1 MNLLINITAFK
12 LGWLSS
18 VFGGA
23 QQLPWLG
30 PLVVFIAVAIHLA
43 RAERPRSEFMLIVS
57 CGLIGAVFDSV
68 LVAAGWVT
76 FPSGMISDS
85 MAPYWIITMWMLFGT
100 TINMSMRWMRGRPLL
115 AAAFGLVGGPMA
127 YFAGHKIGGIVF
139 VDQTA
144 ALAMLGIGWAVIMPL
159 LMHLGERMDGV
170 SAEPAS
176 GDVIGQSCSLGCQ
189 RCDSK
194 RRLRR

>member
-1 MNLLINITAFK
+1 MNLLINVAAFK

-30 PLVVFIAVAIHLA
+30 PVVVLIVIGLHLA
-43 RAERPRSEFMLIVS
+43 RAQRPGSELLLILS
-57 CGLIGAVFDSV
+57 CGLIGAVFDSA

-76 FPSGMISDS
+76 FPSGMFSDM
-85 MAPYWIITMWMLFGT
+85 MAPYWIVTMWMLFGT

-115 AAAFGLVGGPMA
+115 ASAFGFVGGPLA
-127 YFAGHKIGGIVF
+127 YIAGHKIGGIVF

-144 ALAMLGIGWAVIMPL
+144 AIAMLAIGWAVIMPL
-159 LMHLGERMDGV
+159 LIQLGERLDGV
-170 SAEPAS
+170 SS
-176 GDVIGQSCSLGCQ
+176 QSSQGDIVGQ
-189 RCDSK
+189 RI
-194 RRLRR
+194 

>member
-30 PLVVFIAVAIHLA
+30 PLVVFLAVAIHLSA
-43 RAERPRSEFMLIVS
+43 
-57 CGLIGAVFDSV
+57 

-76 FPSGMISDS
+76 FPSGMINES
-85 MAPYWIITMWMLFGT
+85 MAPYWIVTMWMLFGT
-100 TINMSMRWMRGRPLL
+100 TINLSMRWMRGRPLL
-115 AAAFGLVGGPMA
+115 ASLFGFAGGPLA
-127 YFAGHKIGGIVF
+127 YIAGHKIGGIQF

-144 ALAMLGIGWAVIMPL
+144 AIAMLAIGWAVIMPL
-159 LMHLGERMDGV
+159 LMRLGERLDGI
-170 SAEPAS
+170 SS
-176 GDVIGQSCSLGCQ
+176 GAPRGSVIGQRIS
-189 RCDSK
+189 
-194 RRLRR
+194 

>member
-30 PLVVFIAVAIHLA
+30 PLVVFLAVAIHLA
-43 RAERPRSEFMLIVS
+43 RAQRPSSELMLIVS
-57 CGLIGAVFDSV
+57 CGLIGTIFDSA

-76 FPSGMISDS
+76 FPSGMINES
-85 MAPYWIITMWMLFGT
+85 MAPYWIVTMWMLFGT
-100 TINMSMRWMRGRPLL
+100 TINLSMRWMRGRPLL
-115 AAAFGLVGGPMA
+115 ASLFGFAGGPLA
-127 YFAGHKIGGIVF
+127 YIAGHKIGGIQF

-144 ALAMLGIGWAVIMPL
+144 AIAMLAIGWAVIMPL
-159 LMHLGERMDGV
+159 LMRLGERLDGI
-170 SAEPAS
+170 SS
-176 GDVIGQSCSLGCQ
+176 GAPRGSVIGQRIS
-189 RCDSK
+189 
-194 RRLRR
+194 

>member
-1 MNLLINITAFK
+1 MNLLINVAAFK

-30 PLVVFIAVAIHLA
+30 PVVVLIVVGLHLA
-43 RAERPRSEFMLIVS
+43 RAQRPGSELMLILS
-57 CGLIGAVFDSV
+57 CGLIGAVFDSA

-76 FPSGMISDS
+76 FPSGMFSDM
-85 MAPYWIITMWMLFGT
+85 MAPYWIVTMWMLFGT

-115 AAAFGLVGGPMA
+115 ASAFGFVGGPLA
-127 YFAGHKIGGIVF
+127 YIAGHKIGGIVF

-144 ALAMLGIGWAVIMPL
+144 AIAMLAIGWAVIMPL
-159 LMHLGERMDGV
+159 LIQLGERLDGV
-170 SAEPAS
+170 SS
-176 GDVIGQSCSLGCQ
+176 QSSQGDIVGQ
-189 RCDSK
+189 RI
-194 RRLRR
+194 

>member
-1 MNLLINITAFK
+1 MSLLINITAFK

-43 RAERPRSEFMLIVS
+43 RAERPSSEFMLIVS
-57 CGLIGAVFDSV
+57 CGLIGAVFDSA

-76 FPSGMISDS
+76 FPSGMVSES
-85 MAPYWIITMWMLFGT
+85 TAPYWIVTMWMLFGT
-100 TINMSMRWMRGRPLL
+100 TINLSMRWMRGRPLL
-115 AAAFGLVGGPMA
+115 AAAFGLVGGPLA
-127 YFAGHKIGGIVF
+127 YYAGHKIGGIEF

-144 ALAMLGIGWAVIMPL
+144 ALAMLAIGWAVIMPV
-159 LMHLGERMDGV
+159 LMRLGERLDGV
-170 SAEPAS
+170 SPDAAHAE
-176 GDVIGQSCSLGCQ
+176 VIGQ
-189 RCDSK
+189 RVT
-194 RRLRR
+194 

>member
-1 MNLLINITAFK
+1 MSLLINITAFK

-30 PLVVFIAVAIHLA
+30 PLVVFLAVAIHLA
-43 RAERPRSEFMLIVS
+43 RAQRPRSELMLILS
-57 CGLIGAVFDSV
+57 CGLIGTVFDSA
-68 LVAAGWVT
+68 LVAAGWVG
-76 FPSGMISDS
+76 FPSGMISES

-139 VDQTA
+139 VDQAA
-144 ALAMLGIGWAVIMPL
+144 ALAMLAVGWAVIMPL

-170 SAEPAS
+170 SPEPTG
-176 GDVIGQSCSLGCQ
+176 GDVIGQRVS
-189 RCDSK
+189 
-194 RRLRR
+194 

>member
-1 MNLLINITAFK
+1 MNLLINLTAFK

-18 VFGGA
+18 VVGGA

-57 CGLIGAVFDSV
+57 CGLIGAVFDSA

-76 FPSGMISDS
+76 FPSGMVSDS
-85 MAPYWIITMWMLFGT
+85 AAPYWIVTMWMLFGT
-100 TINMSMRWMRGRPLL
+100 TINLSMRWMRGRTLL
-115 AAAFGLVGGPMA
+115 AAAFGLIGGPLA
-127 YFAGHKIGGIVF
+127 YMAGHKIGGIVF

-144 ALAMLGIGWAVIMPL
+144 ALAMLAIGWAVMMPL
-159 LMHLGERMDGV
+159 LMYLGERLDGV
-170 SAEPAS
+170 SPGAPRAS
-176 GDVIGQSCSLGCQ
+176 VAGQ
-189 RCDSK
+189 RVY
-194 RRLRR
+194 

>member
-139 VDQTA
+139 VDQAA

-176 GDVIGQSCSLGCQ
+176 GDVIGQRIS
-189 RCDSK
+189 
-194 RRLRR
+194 